1 MLEEV
6 FGQKHERAYG
16 HRAAPEEPVEQ
27 VNAQLVGLG
36 IPDSARIPDKLY
48 ADNVKLKAPHSR
60 KAYFDPNV
68 RSPLTPYLV
77 EKPSKSHYP
86 APQ

>member
-6 FGQKHERAYG
+6 FSQEHERTYG
-16 HRAAPEEPVEQ
+16 RRAGPEEPVEL

-68 RSPLTPYLV
+68 GSLPTPLLNREDLKISLTG
-77 EKPSKSHYP
+77 
-86 APQ
+86 PQ